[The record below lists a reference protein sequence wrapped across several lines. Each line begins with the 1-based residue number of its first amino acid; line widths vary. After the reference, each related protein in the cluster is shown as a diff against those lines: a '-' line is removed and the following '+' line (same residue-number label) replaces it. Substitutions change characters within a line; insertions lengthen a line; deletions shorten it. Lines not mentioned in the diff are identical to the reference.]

1 MFSLFSSISILFLL
15 LSLFGFQHFIL
26 YDEHY
31 YLNRKQYATSNPHY
45 Y

>member
-1 MFSLFSSISILFLL
+1 MFSLFSSISILFLQ

-26 YDEHY
+26 YDERH
-31 YLNRKQYATSNPHY
+31 YLNRKQYATLNPHY